1 MKLVICHLEFV
12 FSSWSLFSPP
22 ASPAL
27 FSCLAFTQN
36 LSMLLLHIGAFQL
49 AVASQ
54 KTTIWHGL
62 LPRTRLLCA
71 IALVFAIALTPNGR
85 WVTWGVYGAIVGGVI
100 LVSRVPWRPLLTRV
114 AVETLFVGAVLLGT
128 LFREGGEVVW
138 SWGILRVTT
147 EGLTVLGSVG
157 IKMLLSLLVLNVLTL
172 TTSIADLLQA
182 LVVLRT
188 PPIVLA
194 ILTSMLRYLQVSVR
208 EFQTMQRAA
217 HSRNLTVN
225 PRTSRLVLG
234 NAIGSLFIRTY
245 TRGERISQ
253 AMLSRG
259 STGIPP
265 AEKASRLQR
274 RDFVAIAST
283 VAIVIIGQAIS

>member
-1 MKLVICHLEFV
+1 
-12 FSSWSLFSPP
+12 
-22 ASPAL
+22 
-27 FSCLAFTQN
+27 
-36 LSMLLLHIGAFQL
+36 MLLLHIGAFQL

-54 KTTIWHGL
+54 KTTLWHAL

-85 WVTWGVYGAIVGGVI
+85 WVTWAVYGAIIGGVI
-100 LVSRVPWRPLLTRV
+100 LLSRVPWRTLLTRV

-128 LFREGGEVVW
+128 LFRDGGEVVW

-147 EGLTVLGSVG
+147 EGITVLGSVG

-217 HSRNLTVN
+217 ASRNLTAN
-225 PRTSRLVLG
+225 PRTARLVLG

-259 STGIPP
+259 YTGIPP

-283 VAIVIIGQAIS
+283 VAIVIIGQGIR